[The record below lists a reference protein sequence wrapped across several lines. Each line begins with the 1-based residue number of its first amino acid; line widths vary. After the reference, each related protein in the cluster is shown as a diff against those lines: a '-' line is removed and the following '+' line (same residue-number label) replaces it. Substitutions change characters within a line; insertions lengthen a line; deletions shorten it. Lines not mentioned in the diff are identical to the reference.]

1 MNISLPDFLIIG
13 AAKCGT
19 TSLYRTL
26 LLHENIVGPE
36 AKELQYFSSD
46 YKFHTFDINWY
57 KSLFPEKEVHQL
69 LCEASPQYCAEEYL
83 RRIKTTYQD
92 KKLKLI
98 YIIRNPVDRFIS
110 QYSHFRAKNII
121 LNNEELFDKVKKGPY
136 QAGNWDMN
144 RWKRET
150 TLFKE
155 LALNT
160 NATND
165 YYHRG
170 LYLPIIKEVDKL
182 FGKSNLHLI
191 IFEDLITDY
200 QNELNKVFNFL
211 NIERQPIKLEHA
223 NKRETWSDLADV
235 SGEIDDASVNIV
247 REFYK
252 PHNEKLYEYLGR
264 DLKW

>member
-1 MNISLPDFLIIG
+1 MNTSLPDFLIIG

-26 LLHENIVGPE
+26 LLHENIVGPKN
-36 AKELQYFSSD
+36 KELQYFSSD

-98 YIIRNPVDRFIS
+98 YLIRNPVDRFIS

-121 LNNEELFDKVKKGPY
+121 LNNEELFDRLK
-136 QAGNWDMN
+136 QEQQERFNAESWNIQ
-144 RWKRET
+144 RWGRET
-150 TLFKE
+150 ASFKE

-160 NATND
+160 TTTND
-165 YYHRG
+165 YYYRG
-170 LYLPIIKEVDKL
+170 LYLPSIKEVDRL
-182 FGKSNLHLI
+182 FGKSSLHLI

-200 QNELNKVFNFL
+200 QNELNKVFDFL
-211 NIERQPIKLEHA
+211 DIERQPIKLTHA
-223 NKRETWSDLADV
+223 NKRAVWTSFAD
-235 SGEIDDASVNIV
+235 
-247 REFYK
+247 
-252 PHNEKLYEYLGR
+252 
-264 DLKW
+264 